1 MIRGTGGVVLYLE
14 HELLAEFMMQVLVK
28 TIVTA
33 ILVAVISVTAK
44 HSTLIG
50 GILASIP
57 LVSVIAIIWLYGETR
72 DVEGVAK
79 LSGSVFWLV
88 IPSLL
93 FFLLLPLLL
102 RANAGFPLAMVL
114 AAAATVAG
122 YFVMVRVLALAG
134 IAL

>member
-1 MIRGTGGVVLYLE
+1 
-14 HELLAEFMMQVLVK
+14 MMQVLVK